1 MLEKTVFANDLEIK
15 NTIQKVYGLRPE
27 NVERLNRGSANLY
40 KIESNSNYYILK
52 EFQSK
57 YTDIEVK
64 KEINVINHLKRKKV
78 KVPTY
83 VKCLNGNDSFIYKEK
98 TIIMQEFID
107 GYTMDPNNGDY
118 AQTIE
123 SAMNLGK
130 IIQGLEDLP
139 FMLPANNLS
148 SWYSKERLVN
158 SKKKHFAILKLLTDN
173 HIDRKIRHDIT
184 DKINMLDDMITN
196 FDFSEMSNLTCKNT
210 HGDYSVMQFI
220 YKDGKINAIIDFV
233 SACKMPI
240 VWEII
245 RSYSYID
252 EKAKD
257 GEFDIN
263 NLIDYVKEF
272 CKYVS
277 LNKCDI
283 KYMPYVYMLQLLNST
298 YGYKQFLNDRNN
310 KEMLDFGRLRTNIC
324 RYLYNNA
331 ELISKKLLE
340 NIEVH

>member
-15 NTIQKVYGLRPE
+15 NIIQKVYGLRPE

-40 KIESNSNYYILK
+40 KIEYNSNYYILK

-107 GYTMDPNNGDY
+107 GYTMEPNN
-118 AQTIE
+118 
-123 SAMNLGK
+123 
-130 IIQGLEDLP
+130 
-139 FMLPANNLS
+139 
-148 SWYSKERLVN
+148 
-158 SKKKHFAILKLLTDN
+158 
-173 HIDRKIRHDIT
+173 
-184 DKINMLDDMITN
+184 
-196 FDFSEMSNLTCKNT
+196 
-210 HGDYSVMQFI
+210 GDYSVMQFI
-220 YKDGKINAIIDFV
+220 YKDGKINAITDFV